1 MVELSKGR
9 GVFLY
14 EDHLSTAKSKNSPT
28 SAACF
33 LLSCF
38 YKNSELVGR
47 NLTGANARESINPDI
62 LASILDFAVKEGGK
76 LAAIK
81 SSLRNKISSITT
93 RASGWRPSRGL
104 QDSSSSEIDGSD

>member
-14 EDHLSTAKSKNSPT
+14 EDHFNAAKSKTIPT

-38 YKNSELVGR
+38 YKNSELVGK
-47 NLTGANARESINPDI
+47 NLTGANAKESIDADI
-62 LASILDFAVKEGGK
+62 ISSTLGK
-76 LAAIK
+76 AWIGHV
-81 SSLRNKISSITT
+81 SKIS
-93 RASGWRPSRGL
+93 L
-104 QDSSSSEIDGSD
+104 